1 MDSRVGR
8 GSYRFRR
15 RRHPVGDYL
24 QTTRQLP
31 HISVSVSWLSIS
43 MCPQDEDE
51 GQATYEYSN
60 SCLYTYDFNY
70 QMLMHVRRFSL

>member
-1 MDSRVGR
+1 MGLTDSDVAVTQSEIIYRRR
-8 GSYRFRR
+8 GSC
-15 RRHPVGDYL
+15 P
-24 QTTRQLP
+24 
-31 HISVSVSWLSIS
+31 ISVSWLSIS

-70 QMLMHVRRFSL
+70 QMLMHVRRVSL